1 VITGDEA
8 LGTPHRI
15 VNPEAL
21 ARPIGFSHA
30 VVAAP
35 GRTIY
40 LGGQTAHG
48 PDDRLPEGGIVEQFD
63 AAAANV
69 ATALA
74 ACGAR
79 PEHIVSMQVFVT
91 DAAEYLAA
99 LKAIGQAYR
108 RHFDRHYPAMAF
120 FEIAGLFDPKAK
132 VELVCTAVV
141 PP

>member
-1 VITGDEA
+1 VTGGEGA
-8 LGTPHRI
+8 GGTPHRI
-15 VNPEAL
+15 VDPEDL
-21 ARPIGFSHA
+21 ARPIGFAHA

-35 GRTIY
+35 GRTVY

-69 ATALA
+69 ATVLA

-79 PEHIVSMQVFVT
+79 PEHIVAMQVFVT

-99 LKAIGQAYR
+99 RKAIGQAYR
-108 RHFDRHYPAMAF
+108 RHLGRHYPAMAF
-120 FEIAGLFDPKAK
+120 FEIKALFDPDAK
-132 VELVCTAVV
+132 VELVCTAVI
-141 PP
+141 PD